1 LQSSTAKIAA
11 PISFN
16 LQGLIRIYQLQLLA
30 DCEAIMHHRSLS
42 ETIIQSGVAAAS
54 QEGGPHYLSVTL
66 PLSILLILEG
76 RDSSITYASKDSWF
90 DAGDDGVGLLKRIVL
105 CIRHQISKPEV
116 NHAWLLKIL
125 YIQYSYPL
133 HVTML
138 LISKPA

>member
-1 LQSSTAKIAA
+1 
-11 PISFN
+11 
-16 LQGLIRIYQLQLLA
+16 
-30 DCEAIMHHRSLS
+30 MHHRSLS